1 MPIYKIRILKR
12 SEEKY
17 MDALLF
23 SLNAV
28 FPLILLSA
36 LGFYIKSNGTVGEGF
51 IQDGNK
57 FCFKYAFMALMF
69 TTIYNI
75 ESFAEIRWQVLI
87 FALSSVLVLSDNKK

>member
-1 MPIYKIRILKR
+1 
-12 SEEKY
+12 

-36 LGFYIKSNGTVGEGF
+36 FGFYIKTNGTVGEGF
-51 IQDGNK
+51 IKDGNK

-75 ESFAEIRWQVLI
+75 ESFAEIRWQVVI
-87 FALSSVLVLSDNKK
+87 FALSSVLVLFFIGLVYIIFFVKSTYFFNS